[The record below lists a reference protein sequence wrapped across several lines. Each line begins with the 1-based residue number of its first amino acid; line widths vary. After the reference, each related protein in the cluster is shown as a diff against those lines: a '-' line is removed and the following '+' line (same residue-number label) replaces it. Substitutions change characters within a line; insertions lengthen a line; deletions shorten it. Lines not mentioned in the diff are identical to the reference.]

1 MNRRNEGVALASTL
15 AALSVLASGCSSA
28 SSTVASSAASTGAA
42 NTSTASTGA
51 ANTSTAATAAASS
64 TASTG
69 AGASSAGKKL
79 VIGDILYD
87 TDAYQIAQQK
97 QMQKYADSLGVTMI
111 FENQQGQGT
120 NAPNLVDDLLARG
133 VNGIIFQPADAT
145 VAVPL
150 VKKAQAKHVP
160 VLGWAIPFGAGVTAP
175 YIGLDESRATMAA
188 GKAAAQYVQTNFP
201 GQPVKVLVVTITGVS
216 VCSDVRMGPFV
227 AGVKSVAPDAKV
239 VTVNGAGNRNTAVTV
254 TEDALQRDKGFN
266 IATGCNSDMAMGALQ
281 GFKSAGLGAAVGK
294 KPQHTYFYSINGTD
308 EELRALT
315 DQSSPLMADLGLTPL
330 EVSKSLIDTMRQM
343 IAGKIAATSNYTA
356 NVPDKP
362 LAPDCTA
369 ANDFNK
375 LEYFAT
381 TNLPCVGS

>member
-1 MNRRNEGVALASTL
+1 MKHGTGIAL
-15 AALSVLASGCSSA
+15 LASGL
-28 SSTVASSAASTGAA
+28 AAVSLFAGAC
-42 NTSTASTGA
+42 
-51 ANTSTAATAAASS
+51 SS
-64 TASTG
+64 TASG
-69 AGASSAGKKL
+69 GSGSGGSGSGSKKL

-97 QMQKYADSLGVTMI
+97 QMQKYADSLGITMI

-133 VNGIIFQPADAT
+133 VDGIIFQPADAT

-150 VKKAQAKHVP
+150 VKQAQARHIP

-175 YIGLDESRATMAA
+175 YVGLDESNSTMAA
-188 GKAAAQYVQTNFP
+188 GKAAAQYVQANFP
-201 GQPVKVLVVTITGVS
+201 GQPVKVLIVTITGVS

-227 AGVKSVAPDAKV
+227 AGVKSVAPDAQI

-254 TEDALQRDKGFN
+254 AQDALQREKDFN

-281 GFKSAGLGAAVGK
+281 AFKTAGLGAAVGK

-330 EVSKSLIDTMRQM
+330 EVSKTLIDTMRQM
-343 IAGKIAATSNYTA
+343 IAGKIPATGNYTI

-362 LAPDCTA
+362 LTPDCTA
-369 ANDFNK
+369 SNDFNK

-381 TNLPCVGS
+381 ADLPCVGS